1 MFKRILAL
9 SLCLIMVFG
18 LIGCDK
24 KYDLSDLPKYS
35 EKQFEIS
42 CFWAP
47 YEISEESFQ
56 QYKDAGFNTLAMI
69 NHSLNR
75 TSEEQFYLGSDRTMK
90 ALEVCKKVG
99 LKAIIGYN
107 DWMAEWTENDPDYNG
122 ETPFS
127 KYDLYGDY
135 KDIITGVHICDEP
148 QAKHIPVYGNKT
160 LVDDFKKV
168 YPNAKYIVNL
178 LPFAMTSN
186 GFAGFDSY
194 IHMIEV
200 YEESFMEPFSNPFIS
215 VDVYPFHKDNTS
227 DDTMLAMNYELIAN
241 SAKKYGIKPGII
253 LQSSVGNEFE
263 KSLSESDLRWEI
275 NAAIAFGADALQ
287 YYCYSVPKS
296 FKEDGSIDYMYDYC
310 ILNQDDTPSD
320 IYYYL
325 QKLNKEIQSFAS
337 VILSYDWDKS
347 IGVSGSEDT
356 AFRVSALE
364 YDENFE
370 YEKFNDAKHYVS
382 ATATQDL
389 IISHFTSEEYGEAYM
404 FVNFADRDNS
414 NTVVAKLKDCTAVA
428 IYGGVDYSGTPE
440 IVTLDEEG
448 KLELELAYGEGVF
461 VTPLTK

>member
-1 MFKRILAL
+1 
-9 SLCLIMVFG
+9 
-18 LIGCDK
+18 
-24 KYDLSDLPKYS
+24 
-35 EKQFEIS
+35 
-42 CFWAP
+42 
-47 YEISEESFQ
+47 
-56 QYKDAGFNTLAMI
+56 AGFNTLAMI
-69 NHSLNR
+69 NHSLSR

-178 LPFAMTSN
+178 LPFAITSN

-200 YEESFMEPFSNPFIS
+200 YEETFMEPFSNPFIS

-287 YYCYSVPKS
+287 YYCYSVPK
-296 FKEDGSIDYMYDYC
+296 
-310 ILNQDDTPSD
+310 
-320 IYYYL
+320 
-325 QKLNKEIQSFAS
+325 
-337 VILSYDWDKS
+337 
-347 IGVSGSEDT
+347 
-356 AFRVSALE
+356 
-364 YDENFE
+364 
-370 YEKFNDAKHYVS
+370 
-382 ATATQDL
+382 
-389 IISHFTSEEYGEAYM
+389 
-404 FVNFADRDNS
+404 
-414 NTVVAKLKDCTAVA
+414 
-428 IYGGVDYSGTPE
+428 
-440 IVTLDEEG
+440 
-448 KLELELAYGEGVF
+448 
-461 VTPLTK
+461 